1 MADEIR
7 FDGRVAVITG
17 AGSGL
22 GRSYALEVARRGGRV
37 VVNDLGGSTDG
48 KGSSQTAAEKV
59 VAEIRAAGGEAVAS
73 FDSVATPAGGEAIVK
88 RALDAFGQVDIVIN
102 NAGILRDKTFIKLDW
117 PDLDAVLDVHLRGAF
132 FVTRPAFQVMKD
144 RGYGRILMT
153 ASGAGVFGNFGQ
165 SNYGAAKMGLVGL
178 ANVLAEEGRKYDIR
192 VNVIAPIAQTR
203 LTGELMSNLKMD
215 LSPELVMPL
224 SCYLVSEDCQL
235 THEIFSVGGGRFARI
250 FIGEC
255 EGWYAGKGKR
265 PTLEDV
271 RDQMDRIR
279 DTGRSFIPNNLGEET
294 AAVMKV
300 LAGS

>member
-7 FDGRVAVITG
+7 FDDRVAVITG

-22 GRSYALEVARRGGRV
+22 GRSYALELARRGARV

-48 KGSSQTAAEKV
+48 HGSGHSAADRTVE
-59 VAEIRAAGGEAVAS
+59 EIRKAGGEAVAS
-73 FDSVATPAGGEAIVK
+73 YDSVATPAGGAAIVQ
-88 RALDAFGQVDIVIN
+88 RALDAFGRVDIAIN
-102 NAGILRDKTFIKLDW
+102 NAGILRDKTFVKLEW

-132 FVTRPAFQVMKD
+132 YVTQPAFRAMKE

-153 ASGAGVFGNFGQ
+153 ASGAGIFGNFGQ

-203 LTGELMSNLKMD
+203 LTGELMANLDLD

-224 SCYLVSEDCQL
+224 SCFLVSEACTL

-250 FIGEC
+250 FIGES
-255 EGWYAGKGKR
+255 EGWYAGKGAR

-271 RDQMDRIR
+271 RDHLDEIR
-279 DTGRSFIPNNLGEET
+279 DTRRSFVPASLGEET
-294 AAVMKV
+294 AHVMKA
-300 LAGS
+300 LGRS

>member
-22 GRSYALEVARRGGRV
+22 GRSYALELARRGARV
-37 VVNDLGGSTDG
+37 VVNDLGGTTDG
-48 KGSSQTAAEKV
+48 KGSSHSAADQT
-59 VAEIRAAGGEAVAS
+59 VAQIRAAGGEAVTS
-73 FDSVATPAGGEAIVK
+73 YDSVATPAGGSAIVA
-88 RALDAFGQVDIVIN
+88 RALEAFGQVDIVIN
-102 NAGILRDKTFIKLDW
+102 NAGILRDKTFPKLEW
-117 PDLDAVLDVHLRGAF
+117 ADLDAVLDVHLRGAF
-132 FVTRPAFQVMKD
+132 YVTQPAFKVMKE

-178 ANVLAEEGRKYDIR
+178 ANVLAEEGRKYDIK

-203 LTGELMSNLKMD
+203 LTGDLMANLKLD
-215 LSPELVMPL
+215 LGPELVMPL
-224 SCYLVSEDCQL
+224 SCYLVSEACEL

-250 FIGEC
+250 FVGEC
-255 EGWYAGKGKR
+255 EGWYAGKGAR

-271 RDQMDRIR
+271 RDHMDRIR
-279 DTGRSFIPNNLGEET
+279 DTKRSFIPNNLGEET

-300 LAGS
+300 LTGS

>member
-22 GRSYALEVARRGGRV
+22 GRSYALELARRGARV
-37 VVNDLGGSTDG
+37 VVNDLGGSTEG
-48 KGSSQTAAEKV
+48 RGSSQAAADRTVE
-59 VAEIRAAGGEAVAS
+59 EIRKAGGEAVAS
-73 FDSVATPAGGEAIVK
+73 YDSVATPAGGAAIVQ
-88 RALDAFGQVDIVIN
+88 RALDAFGQVDIAIN
-102 NAGILRDKTFIKLDW
+102 NAGILRDKTFPKLEW
-117 PDLDAVLDVHLRGAF
+117 ADLDAVLDVHLRGAF
-132 FVTRPAFQVMKD
+132 YVTRPAFKLMKD

-178 ANVLAEEGRKYDIR
+178 ANVLAEEGRKYDIK

-203 LTGELMSNLKMD
+203 LTGELMKNLEID
-215 LSPELVMPL
+215 LDPDLVMPL
-224 SCYLVSEDCQL
+224 SCYLVSEACPL

-255 EGWYAGKGKR
+255 EGWYAGKGAR

-279 DTGRSFIPNNLGEET
+279 DIRHSFVPNNLGEET
-294 AAVMKV
+294 AAVMKM